1 MTIRNIINQ
10 LTIHP
15 KILFLIDS
23 LGALLTTFSL
33 FVVLSTFQQFIGMP
47 VSVLTQLSMIAAC
60 FCIYSALCFLFL
72 KRNWAPFIQII
83 GIANLLYCVLTM
95 GVVLIHFQRLTALGI
110 AYFLGEIVIVSV
122 LIYIE
127 LNVAGELRKT
137 GT

>member
-1 MTIRNIINQ
+1 
-10 LTIHP
+10 
-15 KILFLIDS
+15 
-23 LGALLTTFSL
+23 
-33 FVVLSTFQQFIGMP
+33 MP

>member
-1 MTIRNIINQ
+1 
-10 LTIHP
+10 
-15 KILFLIDS
+15 
-23 LGALLTTFSL
+23 
-33 FVVLSTFQQFIGMP
+33 
-47 VSVLTQLSMIAAC
+47 
-60 FCIYSALCFLFL
+60 
-72 KRNWAPFIQII
+72 
-83 GIANLLYCVLTM
+83 M